1 MTAKDTSTT
10 PLWLQVL
17 HSAQRVETRFEDE
30 LSGVGL
36 SISKL
41 GVLRILVDEG
51 QPMPLSR
58 LAGKLSCVKSNV
70 TQLVDRLEADG
81 LVARIND
88 PADRRSVLASITDA
102 GRERFTAGIEAAGRA
117 DAALFGETSAEDR
130 HRLEELFTRL
140 CASGCQEQSVD

>member
-88 PADRRSVLASITDA
+88 PADRRSVLASIT
-102 GRERFTAGIEAAGRA
+102 
-117 DAALFGETSAEDR
+117 
-130 HRLEELFTRL
+130 
-140 CASGCQEQSVD
+140 